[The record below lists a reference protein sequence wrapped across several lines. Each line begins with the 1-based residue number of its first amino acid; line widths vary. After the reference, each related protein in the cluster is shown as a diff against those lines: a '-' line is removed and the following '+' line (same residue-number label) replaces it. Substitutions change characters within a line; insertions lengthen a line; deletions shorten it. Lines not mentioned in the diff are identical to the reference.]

1 MADRD
6 PETFAEVKTRLDEI
20 VEAVSDDN
28 LSLDDALSLYEEAVS
43 LGLRASDLLEADID
57 AESASEE
64 ADDSIQNSK
73 ADAEDA
79 EELSAESSD
88 SVQSLKTSAESSATT
103 QASAASHQGQENAAH
118 TAAES
123 FA

>member
-57 AESASEE
+57 A
-64 ADDSIQNSK
+64 D
-73 ADAEDA
+73 DA
-79 EELSAESSD
+79 EELSVESSD
-88 SVQSLKTSAESSATT
+88 SVQALKTSAESLDSVQSSKLSAGS
-103 QASAASHQGQENAAH
+103 SAAAQTPAASSQGQENAAH

>member
-20 VEAVSDDN
+20 VEAVSDDS

-57 AESASEE
+57 AED
-64 ADDSIQNSK
+64 ADD
-73 ADAEDA
+73 AEGA
-79 EELSAESSD
+79 SAEAPDSVQSSKDSMESPD
-88 SVQSLKTSAESSATT
+88 SVQSLKTPAESPATT
-103 QASAASHQGQENAAH
+103 QAPAASHQGQENAAH
-118 TAAES
+118 AAAES